1 MTVTE
6 YGDKMWSDFYSRICY
21 FATSDLFLVW
31 WVAGLSLSHASIRVL
46 EERKRRT
53 EKGRRWSKK
62 GGKCPCAIIL
72 IFLGK
77 PTQSEASISLAG
89 QRTGGF
95 FLSQLYLSLFI
106 LHTCSLKCCQSASE
120 TGSNTSSEYFYV
132 SFIERVFDVLLSRCK

>member
-1 MTVTE
+1 MKRFLQPNMLFCNIWLVFSLVNS
-6 YGDKMWSDFYSRICY
+6 WIVLVPCFHPCSRGEKEK
-21 FATSDLFLVW
+21 D
-31 WVAGLSLSHASIRVL
+31 
-46 EERKRRT
+46 RKR
-53 EKGRRWSKK
+53 EEMEQEGREMSL
-62 GGKCPCAIIL
+62 CNYPD
-72 IFLGK
+72 FLGK

-132 SFIERVFDVLLSRCK
+132 SFIERVFDVLLSRYK